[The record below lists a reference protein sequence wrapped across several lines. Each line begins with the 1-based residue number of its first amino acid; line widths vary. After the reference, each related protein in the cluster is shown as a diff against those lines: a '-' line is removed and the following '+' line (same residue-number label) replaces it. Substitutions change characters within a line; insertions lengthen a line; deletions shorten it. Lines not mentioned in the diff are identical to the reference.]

1 MTKVYKLHNQIKHYE
16 WGSPHLLP
24 QFLGFE
30 NNEETPC
37 AEMWMG
43 THGNAPSVAQYGEKQ
58 VNLVEISGELAF
70 LFKLLAVERPLSIQ
84 AHPNK
89 EQAAEGFLRENKTG
103 ITLNSHRRNYKD
115 ANHKPEVLC
124 ALSPFTLMAGFRKA
138 GEIYASVETLLFI
151 APRLKDTLSSM
162 LRALEAGH
170 LAAFFGILV
179 CLSSIERKYL
189 STIISEKE
197 TDETEA
203 VSPEQWNLMKRF
215 AAQFPEDSAI
225 LSPLYLNLITL
236 QIGQAVFIPAGVL
249 HSYISGF
256 GIELMTSSD
265 NVLRGGLTRKYTD
278 IPELMNILDFNSYMP
293 PVYTQ
298 DSALDSAAWFCYQ
311 TPCKEYFLAFM
322 RGDGGEKV
330 FPVKEAAICIVTE
343 GELKAGGMEF
353 KKGESFFIPQNKG
366 TESLSFSGNY
376 SLFAAYGG
384 TAAYAAAL

>member
-16 WGSPHLLP
+16 WGSPYLLP

-30 NNEETPC
+30 NNEGTPC

-43 THGNAPSVAQYGEKQ
+43 THSEAPSTAQYGEKQ
-58 VNLVEISGELAF
+58 VNLAEISGELAF
-70 LFKLLAVERPLSIQ
+70 LFKLLAIEKPLSIQ

-89 EQAAEGFLRENKTG
+89 EQAVEGFLRENKTG
-103 ITLNSHRRNYKD
+103 IALNSHRRNYKD
-115 ANHKPEVLC
+115 DNHKPEVIC
-124 ALSPFTLMAGFRKA
+124 ALSHFTLMAGFRKTD
-138 GEIYASVETLLFI
+138 EIYASVETLLSI

-162 LRALEAGH
+162 LRVLESGH
-170 LAAFFGILV
+170 LAAFFGVLFG
-179 CLSSIERKYL
+179 LSSIQRKYL

-197 TDETEA
+197 TGETESI
-203 VSPEQWNLMKRF
+203 SPEQWELIKRF
-215 AAQFPEDSAI
+215 AAQFPEDPAI

-236 QIGQAVFIPAGVL
+236 QIGQAVFVPAGIL

-278 IPELMNILDFNSYMP
+278 ISELMNILDFNPYVP
-293 PVYTQ
+293 PVYTP
-298 DSALDSAAWFCYQ
+298 DSPAWFCYQ
-311 TPCKEYFLAFM
+311 TPCNEFLLAFM

-343 GELKAGGMEF
+343 GELKIGGMVF
-353 KKGESFFIPQNKG
+353 KKGESFFIPQNKD
-366 TESLSFSGNY
+366 TELLSFSGNY

-384 TAAYAAAL
+384 TAAHAASL